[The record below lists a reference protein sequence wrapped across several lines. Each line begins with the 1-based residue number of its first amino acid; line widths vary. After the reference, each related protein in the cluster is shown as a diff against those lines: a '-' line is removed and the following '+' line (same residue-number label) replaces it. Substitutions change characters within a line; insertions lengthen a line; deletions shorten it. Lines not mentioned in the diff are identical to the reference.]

1 MSQANNSL
9 QEVARK
15 FSLEGTADQWDRMY
29 RDETQ
34 QLDDYN
40 FRLRRD
46 FTVRQVLA
54 AARPG
59 ARVLD
64 LGCGAGPVITELR
77 SEGLECVG
85 ADYSDD
91 MLEFARQRLRSRS
104 LDSSGLVRC
113 DGRSTPFPDASF
125 DVVVCLGVISYV
137 EDYEAILR
145 EIRRLLRP
153 GGTAIIS
160 FRNRLNLLLSDPVAL
175 VKHLVRR
182 ALRARQEEAFKIG
195 RFLDFRIVRS
205 RIEALGLRFVKLEG
219 IGFGP
224 FCFAGRPLF
233 SERTSIRISRA
244 LTRVLSRLQ
253 LRAAFKWMTDVS
265 IWVYEQP

>member
-1 MSQANNSL
+1 MPQANDSL

-15 FSLEGTADQWDRMY
+15 FSLTGAADQWDRMY
-29 RDETQ
+29 RDDTQ
-34 QLDDYN
+34 RLDEYN

-77 SEGLECVG
+77 GAGLECVG
-85 ADYSDD
+85 ADYSGD
-91 MLEFARQRLRSRS
+91 MLEFARQRLQSRS
-104 LDSSGLVRC
+104 LDPAGLVRC

-137 EDYEAILR
+137 EDYEAVLR

-153 GGTAIIS
+153 GGTVIIS
-160 FRNRLNLLLSDPVAL
+160 FRNRLNLLLSDPVAIA
-175 VKHLVRR
+175 KHLLREALGRR
-182 ALRARQEEAFKIG
+182 EQAAFKIG
-195 RFLDFRIVRS
+195 RFLDFRIVRA
-205 RIEALGLRFVKLEG
+205 RIEALGLKFVALQG

-224 FCFAGRPLF
+224 FCFAGRALF

-244 LTRVLSRLQ
+244 LTRVCSRLHLQ
-253 LRAAFKWMTDVS
+253 AAFKWMTDVS
-265 IWVYEQP
+265 IWVYRQP